1 MTGCSIA
8 GWVGRARNVVPVE
21 IVERLLGLYRD
32 RYFDLNVQHFCEKLC
47 EKHSIRLSY
56 TWVKTALQGAGLAKL
71 PRLGRIVRDSPA
83 LHGIARRP
91 WASPSQHHGVTSGDS
106 SFRNR
111 RS

>member
-1 MTGCSIA
+1 
-8 GWVGRARNVVPVE
+8 VPVE
-21 IVERLLGLYRD
+21 IVERPLGLYRD